1 MAVTDPS
8 SGLGDAILLRLSDR
22 LSKVE
27 QQAAISTEAL
37 KAVGESVSQLRQGI
51 GGLAHDFEALRTASS
66 DALQN
71 FEKMRTPL
79 QELLDL
85 KARLSGAW
93 LVVTAL
99 LMVVAYLLQPVLGE
113 LLHRH
118 FGG

>member
-1 MAVTDPS
+1 MTDPS
-8 SGLGDAILLRLSDR
+8 SGLGEAILLRLSDR

-37 KAVGESVSQLRQGI
+37 RAVGESVAQLRELAS
-51 GGLAHDFEALRTASS
+51 GLTRDFDALRTASN

-71 FEKMRTPL
+71 FEKMRKPL
-79 QELLDL
+79 QDLLDL

-99 LMVVAYLLQPVLGE
+99 LMVAAYLLQPILGE

>member
-1 MAVTDPS
+1 MTDPT
-8 SGLGDAILLRLSDR
+8 SGLGDAILLRLADR
-22 LSKVE
+22 LAKVE
-27 QQAAISTEAL
+27 QQAAVSTEAL
-37 KAVGESVSQLRQGI
+37 KGVGESFAQLRQSI
-51 GGLAHDFEALRTASS
+51 AGLAHDFEALRTASNV
-66 DALQN
+66 ALQN
-71 FEKMRTPL
+71 FEKMRAPL
-79 QELLDL
+79 QDLLDL